1 MKFNKSFKAHCF
13 EAMFLFL
20 ALTMFGACNNPET
33 GLISYNGNYTGDEAV
48 SFTLPDGSVEIRSS
62 VDAADAVSAS
72 AGIACEDDANGQS
85 ASGSTGQGGFANGE
99 VCEAAAEGGIYV
111 SVVGEVISPGV
122 YVMPEGARVYE
133 LINEAGGATADA
145 DTTRLNLV
153 AKLEDGMQIVVPSV
167 ADAADGTIGAIG
179 TEYGASSAG
188 LVNINT
194 AGLSELMT
202 LTGIGKTR
210 AEAIIKYRESS
221 GGFKKPEDLMCVN
234 GIKQGIYDGLKDQI
248 CVH

>member
-1 MKFNKSFKAHCF
+1 MKFYKSFKAHCF

-20 ALTMFGACNNPET
+20 ALTMFGACNDPET

-72 AGIACEDDANGQS
+72 AGIACEDDAANGQL
-85 ASGSTGQGGFANGE
+85 ASGSTGQGEFANGE
-99 VCEAAAEGGIYV
+99 VCEEEAEGGIYV

-167 ADAADGTIGAIG
+167 ADDDSGI
-179 TEYGASSAG
+179 YGSGVSSAG

-194 AGLSELMT
+194 AGLNELMT

>member
-1 MKFNKSFKAHCF
+1 MKSNKSIGTHCAL
-13 EAMFLFL
+13 AMLLFL
-20 ALTMFGACNNPET
+20 ALTTFGACNDPET

-72 AGIACEDDANGQS
+72 AGIACE
-85 ASGSTGQGGFANGE
+85 
-99 VCEAAAEGGIYV
+99 GIYV
-111 SVVGEVISPGV
+111 SVLGEVISPGV

-153 AKLEDGMQIVVPSV
+153 AKLEDGMQIVIPSV
-167 ADAADGTIGAIG
+167 EDAATDEGGAPGDGTGAGVYDSGI
-179 TEYGASSAG
+179 YGSGDSSGAG

-194 AGLSELMT
+194 AGLNELMT

-210 AEAIIKYRESS
+210 AEAIIRYRESS
-221 GGFKKPEDLMCVN
+221 GGFNKPEDLMCVN
-234 GIKQGIYDGLKDQI
+234 GIKQGIYDGLKDRI